1 MSQHCLK
8 IVIEMI
14 QGLTKIKI
22 PKSFDQLMSVIEQD
36 ALSFEKVWFC
46 QTEGCLKFGEK
57 VKLDFSKQRNCTE
70 CSKK

>member
-22 PKSFDQLMSVIEQD
+22 PKTFDQLMSLIEQD

-46 QTEGCLKFGEK
+46 RTEGCLN
-57 VKLDFSKQRNCTE
+57 LDFSKQRSCPE
-70 CSKK
+70 C

>member
-1 MSQHCLK
+1 MSQNCLK

-22 PKSFDQLMSVIEQD
+22 PKTFDQLMSIIEQD

-46 QTEGCLKFGEK
+46 QTEGILT
-57 VKLDFSKQRNCTE
+57 LTE
-70 CSKK
+70 NIVRIRR

>member
-1 MSQHCLK
+1 MSQNCLK

-22 PKSFDQLMSVIEQD
+22 PKTFDQLMTIIEQD

-46 QTEGCLKFGEK
+46 QTEGILPLTENILSGSEDKNLEK
-57 VKLDFSKQRNCTE
+57 
-70 CSKK
+70 